1 MKLFREPLL
10 HFLILGAGLFLLFG
24 AVADRTG
31 ERVDQI
37 VVSSGQIDHLVEVWT
52 KTWQRPPTSGEL
64 QGLIKDYIKEE
75 ILYREARAMGL
86 DKDDTI
92 IRRRLRQKMECLAE
106 DVAAAAEPTDEQLRA
121 FLEEN
126 RDKFRVERGVTFSHV
141 YLNRER
147 RGTALAGDAE
157 RLLIELGKSDGRVDP
172 SKLGDPFL
180 MPREYRSVPESEVAK
195 LFGRAFA
202 SRLLELEPGRWAGP
216 VESGYGVHLV
226 LVRERTER
234 RLPQLAEVR
243 ETVRREWFAGRRREA
258 NDDEP
263 RLGVAEAGHRTAP
276 VLPVAEGR
284 PFLPGHALA
293 PLHQPRA
300 TPAGDDLLVESLQ
313 RVALRGHDSRPQLLT
328 RSGTRQM
335 SGRPSS
341 AIARYWG

>member
-92 IRRRLRQKMECLAE
+92 IRRRLRQKMEFLAE

-172 SKLGDPFL
+172 AKLGDPFL

-258 NDDEP
+258 NEAFYRYLREKYTVIVEEP
-263 RLGVAEAGHRTAP
+263 EWADKAPRRQAEVR
-276 VLPVAEGR
+276 
-284 PFLPGHALA
+284 
-293 PLHQPRA
+293 
-300 TPAGDDLLVESLQ
+300 
-313 RVALRGHDSRPQLLT
+313 
-328 RSGTRQM
+328 
-335 SGRPSS
+335 
-341 AIARYWG
+341 